1 MVKKIKKFIKRIG
14 LRRTTVLTLLFIGLF
29 AILLQRLFSLQIIH
43 GQEYADNFNLSITR
57 ERTIKST
64 RGNIRDRN
72 GQLLAYNQLSYSV
85 TLEDNGTY
93 DTTREQNLTLNHV
106 AYELLQILQKHEES
120 TDISFYID
128 LDDNGEYVYTASG
141 FTLNRFKADVYG
153 EAEIDS
159 LEEDELNATAQELM
173 DYMCSEE
180 RFALVNNKSPYTA
193 QELSDHE
200 LPESFTPEETLEV
213 VKIRYILSTNSYQK
227 YIPVTIATNVS
238 EDTVAEIMERKD
250 SLQGVDIE
258 EDSIRVYDDAE
269 YFANIIGYTGKA
281 SAEELEALEE
291 EGYDDYST
299 DAIIG
304 KSGVEQLMETQLR
317 GQDGSEE
324 VVVDRLGKILDINEN
339 SKVDPVA
346 GNDVYLS
353 IDKDLQKVVYDVL
366 EQKIA
371 GILVENIVNT
381 KTFEYVEGMDTAEI
395 KTPIYDVYYALIEN
409 SVLDIGHFSAEDA
422 TTLEQTVY
430 SLFQQRQSQVFS
442 EISSELTSENPT
454 AFQDLSEEM
463 QEYQQYIVSD
473 FLIQDTGILSEGA
486 IDVSDSVYKAWQ
498 NGTISLK
505 EFLTYAAGENWI
517 DISRFS
523 AEGEYLSS
531 SEVYT
536 ALSEYLTESLSDDE
550 GFSKIIY
557 KYMLQSDMISGTQLC
572 MLLYDQGVLEQDE
585 NTYNSL
591 ASGSLRAYDFMI
603 QKITSLEITPAQ
615 LALDPCYGSAV
626 VTDPKTGETLAC
638 VTYPGYDN
646 NRLANNMDSDYYNHL
661 LEDLSRPLYNKATQ
675 ETRAPGSTF
684 KVVTAIAGIEEGI
697 VDSNYG
703 VVCDGAF
710 HFPNSSD
717 FVKCTNIYGHGYM
730 SVVSGIANSCNDFF
744 GQVAY
749 DLGTDSNGEFSDS
762 LGLETLNKYAKMFR
776 LNEKTGLE
784 IEESEPQLAD
794 ADVVRSAIGQSNAQY
809 TTSQLARYVTTI
821 ASRGTSYDLT
831 LFDKVTD
838 ADGNV
843 LEDYSP
849 EIKGDLDVSDSTW
862 STVHEGMRGVATRN
876 PILSSLDVAV
886 AGKTGTAQEDL
897 SRPSHGLFIGFAP
910 YEDPE
915 VAMAVRISYGY
926 SSGNAIS
933 VANDIFSYMY
943 NLEDESEIVSGTA
956 NTDNISTAQTD

>member
-1 MVKKIKKFIKRIG
+1 MLV
-14 LRRTTVLTLLFIGLF
+14 LLFAVLF
-29 AILLQRLFSLQIIH
+29 FILLQRLFSLQIIH

-93 DTTREQNLTLNHV
+93 DSTREQNLTLNYV
-106 AYELLQILQKHEES
+106 AYELLKILQNNGES

-128 LDDNGEYVYTASG
+128 IDDNGEYVFTASG

-153 EAEIDS
+153 EAEIDA
-159 LEEDELNATAQELM
+159 LKDDQINATAQEMM
-173 DYMCSEE
+173 DYMCGED
-180 RFALVNNKSPYTA
+180 RFGLVNNENPYTSE
-193 QELSDHE
+193 ELESHG
-200 LPESFTPEETLEV
+200 LPESFTQEETLEIT
-213 VKIRYILSTNSYQK
+213 KIRYILSTNSFQK

-238 EDTVAEIMERKD
+238 EETVAEVTERKD
-250 SLQGVDIE
+250 KLQGVDIA

-269 YFANIIGYTGKA
+269 YFANLIGYTGKA
-281 SAEELEALEE
+281 SAEELEALKEE
-291 EGYDDYST
+291 RDDYST
-299 DAIIG
+299 DAIVG
-304 KSGVEQLMETQLR
+304 KSGVEQIMETQLQ
-317 GQDGSEE
+317 GQDGSEK
-324 VVVDRLGKILDINEN
+324 VLVDRMGKILDIDEE

-353 IDKDLQKVVYDVL
+353 IDKDLQKAAYDIL

-371 GILVENIVNT
+371 GILVENIINA
-381 KTFEYVEGMDTAEI
+381 KTFEYVQGMNTADI

-409 SVLDIGHFSAEDA
+409 SVLDINHFAEEDA
-422 TTLEQTVY
+422 TALEQTVY
-430 SLFQQRQSQVFS
+430 NLFQQRQSSVFS
-442 EISSELTSENPT
+442 EIEAELTSENPA
-454 AFQDLSEEM
+454 AFADLSAEM
-463 QEYQQYIVSD
+463 QEYQEYIVND
-473 FLIQDTGILSEGA
+473 FLTDETGILSQGA
-486 IDVSDSVYKAWQ
+486 IDSSDSVYQAWQ
-498 NGTISLK
+498 DHTINMK
-505 EFLTYAAGENWI
+505 DFLTYAAGENWI

-523 AEGEYLSS
+523 AEGEYLDS
-531 SEVYT
+531 SEVYS
-536 ALSEYLTESLSDDE
+536 ALADYLTESLSDDE

-572 MLLYDQGVLEQDE
+572 LLLYDQGVLEADE
-585 NTYNSL
+585 TTYNAL
-591 ASGSLRAYDFMI
+591 ASGSMRAYDFMI
-603 QKITSLEITPAQ
+603 NKISNLEITPAQ
-615 LALDPCYGSAV
+615 LALDPCSGSV
-626 VTDPKTGETLAC
+626 VITDVKTGETLAC

-646 NRLANNMDSDYYNHL
+646 NRLANNMDSEYFNHL
-661 LEDLSRPLYNKATQ
+661 QEDLSNPFYNKATQ

-684 KVVTAIAGIEEGI
+684 KILTAVAGIEEGI
-697 VDSNYG
+697 VTNGYG

-717 FVKCTNIYGHGYM
+717 YVLCNNGIGHGYM
-730 SVVSGIANSCNDFF
+730 SVVNGIANSCNDFF
-744 GQVAY
+744 GQVGY
-749 DLGTDSNGEFSDS
+749 DLGIDSNGVFSDS
-762 LGLETLNKYAKMFR
+762 LGMETLTKYAEMFR
-776 LNEKTGLE
+776 MNEKSGLE
-784 IEESEPQLAD
+784 IDETAPQMASV
-794 ADVVRSAIGQSNAQY
+794 DVVRSSIGQSDASY

-821 ASRGTSYDLT
+821 ASRGISYDLT
-831 LFDKVTD
+831 LFDKITD

-849 EIKGDLDVSDSTW
+849 EVKGDLDVSDSTW
-862 STVHEGMRGVATRN
+862 STVHEGMRGVASRN
-876 PILSSLDVAV
+876 AVLSSLDVAV

-915 VAMAVRISYGY
+915 IAMAVRITNGY
-926 SSGNAIS
+926 SSGNAVS

>member
-1 MVKKIKKFIKRIG
+1 
-14 LRRTTVLTLLFIGLF
+14 
-29 AILLQRLFSLQIIH
+29 
-43 GQEYADNFNLSITR
+43 
-57 ERTIKST
+57 
-64 RGNIRDRN
+64 
-72 GQLLAYNQLSYSV
+72 
-85 TLEDNGTY
+85 
-93 DTTREQNLTLNHV
+93 
-106 AYELLQILQKHEES
+106 
-120 TDISFYID
+120 
-128 LDDNGEYVYTASG
+128 
-141 FTLNRFKADVYG
+141 
-153 EAEIDS
+153 
-159 LEEDELNATAQELM
+159 
-173 DYMCSEE
+173 
-180 RFALVNNKSPYTA
+180 
-193 QELSDHE
+193 
-200 LPESFTPEETLEV
+200 
-213 VKIRYILSTNSYQK
+213 
-227 YIPVTIATNVS
+227 
-238 EDTVAEIMERKD
+238 
-250 SLQGVDIE
+250 
-258 EDSIRVYDDAE
+258 
-269 YFANIIGYTGKA
+269 
-281 SAEELEALEE
+281 
-291 EGYDDYST
+291 
-299 DAIIG
+299 
-304 KSGVEQLMETQLR
+304 
-317 GQDGSEE
+317 
-324 VVVDRLGKILDINEN
+324 
-339 SKVDPVA
+339 
-346 GNDVYLS
+346 
-353 IDKDLQKVVYDVL
+353 
-366 EQKIA
+366 
-371 GILVENIVNT
+371 
-381 KTFEYVEGMDTAEI
+381 
-395 KTPIYDVYYALIEN
+395 
-409 SVLDIGHFSAEDA
+409 
-422 TTLEQTVY
+422 
-430 SLFQQRQSQVFS
+430 
-442 EISSELTSENPT
+442 
-454 AFQDLSEEM
+454 
-463 QEYQQYIVSD
+463 
-473 FLIQDTGILSEGA
+473 
-486 IDVSDSVYKAWQ
+486 
-498 NGTISLK
+498 
-505 EFLTYAAGENWI
+505 
-517 DISRFS
+517 
-523 AEGEYLSS
+523 
-531 SEVYT
+531 
-536 ALSEYLTESLSDDE
+536 
-550 GFSKIIY
+550 
-557 KYMLQSDMISGTQLC
+557 
-572 MLLYDQGVLEQDE
+572 
-585 NTYNSL
+585 
-591 ASGSLRAYDFMI
+591 
-603 QKITSLEITPAQ
+603 
-615 LALDPCYGSAV
+615 
-626 VTDPKTGETLAC
+626 
-638 VTYPGYDN
+638 
-646 NRLANNMDSDYYNHL
+646 MDSDYYNHL

-717 FVKCTNIYGHGYM
+717 FVNCANIYGHGYM

-849 EIKGDLDVSDSTW
+849 EVKGDLDVSDSTW

>member
-1 MVKKIKKFIKRIG
+1 MVKKIKKIIKRIG
-14 LRRTTVLTLLFIGLF
+14 LKRTTVLTLLFIALF

-106 AYELLQILQKHEES
+106 AYELLQILQNHGES
-120 TDISFYID
+120 TDISFYIE
-128 LDDNGEYVYTASG
+128 LNDNGEYEYTASG

-159 LEEDELNATAQELM
+159 LEDDEINATAQELM
-173 DYMCSEE
+173 DYMCSEK
-180 RFALVNNKSPYTA
+180 RFGLVNSSNPYTA
-193 QELSDHE
+193 KELSEHG

-213 VKIRYILSTNSYQK
+213 IKIRYILSTNSYQK

-250 SLQGVDIE
+250 SLQGVDIA
-258 EDSIRVYDDAE
+258 EDSIRVYEDAE
-269 YFANIIGYTGKA
+269 YFANLIGYTGKA
-281 SAEELEALEE
+281 SAEELETLKKER
-291 EGYDDYST
+291 DDYST
-299 DAIIG
+299 DDIIG
-304 KSGVEQLMETQLR
+304 KTGVEQLMETQLQ
-317 GQDGSEE
+317 GTDGSEK
-324 VVVDRLGKILDINEN
+324 VVVDRLGKILDIDEE
-339 SKVDPVA
+339 SKVDPVS

-353 IDKDLQKVVYDVL
+353 IDKDLQKVAYDVL

-371 GILVENIVNT
+371 GILVENIINA
-381 KTFEYVEGMDTAEI
+381 KTFEYTEGMDTADI

-409 SVLDIGHFSAEDA
+409 SVLDIDHFSQEDA
-422 TTLEQTVY
+422 TALEQTVY

-442 EISSELTSENPT
+442 EISAELTSENPV
-454 AFQDLSEEM
+454 AFEDLSEEM
-463 QEYQQYIVSD
+463 QEYQDYIVSD
-473 FLIQDTGILSEGA
+473 FLMEETGILSEGA
-486 IDVSDSVYKAWQ
+486 IDTSDSVYQAWQ
-498 NGTISLK
+498 DRTISMK
-505 EFLTYAAGENWI
+505 EFLTYAAGQNWI

-523 AEGEYLSS
+523 AEGEYLDSA
-531 SEVYT
+531 EVYT
-536 ALSEYLTESLSDDE
+536 ALSAYLTESLSDDD

-557 KYMLQSDMISGTQLC
+557 KYMLQSDIISGTQLC

-585 NTYNSL
+585 ATYNALS
-591 ASGSLRAYDFMI
+591 SGSLRAYDFMI
-603 QKITSLEITPAQ
+603 QKITNLEITPAQ
-615 LALDPCYGSAV
+615 LALDPCSGSV
-626 VTDPKTGETLAC
+626 VITNPQTGETLAC

-661 LEDLSRPLYNKATQ
+661 LEDLSEPMYNKATQ
-675 ETRAPGSTF
+675 ERRAPGSTF
-684 KVVTAIAGIEEGI
+684 KIVTAVAGIEEGI
-697 VDSNYG
+697 VDSSYG

-710 HFPNSSD
+710 HFPNSAD
-717 FVKCTNIYGHGYM
+717 FVNCSNRYGHGYM
-730 SVVSGIANSCNDFF
+730 SIVSGIANSCNDFF

-749 DLGTDSNGEFSDS
+749 DLGTDSDGQFSDS
-762 LGLETLNKYAKMFR
+762 LGMEMLTKYTEMFR
-776 LNEKTGLE
+776 LNEKSGLE
-784 IEESEPQLAD
+784 IEELSPVMATN
-794 ADVVRSAIGQSNAQY
+794 DVVRSSIGQSDANY

-849 EIKGDLDVSDSTW
+849 EVKGDMDVSDSTW
-862 STVHEGMRGVATRN
+862 STVFECMRGVATRN
-876 PILSSLDVAV
+876 AILNSLDVAV
-886 AGKTGTAQEDL
+886 AGKTGTAQEDY

-910 YEDPE
+910 YDDPE
-915 VAMAVRISYGY
+915 VAMAVRITNGY
-926 SSGNAIS
+926 TSGNAIS

-943 NLEDESEIVSGTA
+943 NLEDESAIVSGTA
-956 NTDNISTAQTD
+956 SIENISSEQTD